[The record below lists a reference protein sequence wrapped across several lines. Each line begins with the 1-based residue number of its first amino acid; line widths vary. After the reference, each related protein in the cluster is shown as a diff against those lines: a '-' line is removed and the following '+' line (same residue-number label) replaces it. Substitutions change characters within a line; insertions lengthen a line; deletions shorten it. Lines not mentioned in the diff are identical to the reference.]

1 MTPRQSEV
9 ALLVAQGRTNKQI
22 ARELGISD
30 KTVKC
35 HVHAVL
41 NKLGIERRGLGP
53 RMTQEPRM
61 SDRLDD
67 RR

>member
-9 ALLVAQGRTNKQI
+9 ASLVAQGRTNKQI

-35 HVHAVL
+35 HVHEVL
-41 NKLGIERRGLGP
+41 NKLGIETRGGVGWAIKG
-53 RMTQEPRM
+53 E
-61 SDRLDD
+61 
-67 RR
+67 

>member
-30 KTVKC
+30 KTVKG

-41 NKLGIERRGLGP
+41 NKLGIERRGGVGWALA
-53 RMTQEPRM
+53 
-61 SDRLDD
+61 
-67 RR
+67 

>member
-41 NKLGIERRGLGP
+41 NKLGIERRGGVGWALA
-53 RMTQEPRM
+53 
-61 SDRLDD
+61 
-67 RR
+67 